1 MQTIN
6 HGMMLHG
13 QGRLG
18 EAERV
23 YRSILAGNPGQF
35 DALRLLALVRY
46 QQGQLR
52 EAHELIARAVAI
64 KPQSPDALSV
74 LMAVLLG
81 LDRAV
86 EALAVC
92 DRILAIHPR
101 DLDTLYNRALLLSR
115 LRRFEEALA
124 VYDKVLAREPGSL
137 TVVFDRGN
145 VLAELGRLAEATA
158 CYDKVLAG
166 DPAHVGALTNRGN
179 ARLGLKHYREALAD
193 YDKVLAGKPD
203 DINALGNRATALKE
217 LRRYDEALADCER
230 ALAIAPDAIGALI
243 TRGNVLLEFK
253 RYEDALSSFQRAL
266 SVKPDDV
273 DGLNNLGVALTH
285 LQQIG
290 EAIACFDRALAID
303 PRRARVLDN
312 RGVALFAAGRFSD
325 ALESYDR
332 ALAIKPD
339 DAGTLYHRGHALAN
353 LGRYGEAVEGWQR
366 VLAID
371 PGHPHVLGSLAF
383 YRLMICDWKEMERIT
398 DELVRALAEESR
410 TIEPFTLLAYSVAPA
425 DQLRHTR
432 QYVGNRMPT
441 VSQLPPVEI
450 RRRSGKIKVAY
461 LSSSFHRHPTGWQIV
476 ELFERHDRSRFE
488 VHGISYGPGD
498 SSDIRARLVKSFDRF
513 HDVMLRSDRD
523 VAQLLRDLEVDIA
536 VDLKG
541 HTEQAR
547 PWILAYRPA
556 PIQISYFGF
565 TATMAVDFIDYI
577 LADRT
582 VLPFD
587 QQAHYSERIVHLPGC
602 YWPND
607 SKRQVADQ
615 LPSRRSVGLPEDAF
629 VFCCF
634 NNSYKLTPQVF
645 DVWMRLLRQVDGSVL
660 WLLHTS
666 ELAMRNLCNEA
677 SARGVDPA
685 RLVFAP
691 KMEIS
696 RHLARH
702 RVADLFLD
710 NLPVN
715 AHTAASDALWVGLPV
730 LTCTGPSF
738 IGRVAA
744 SLLESADLP
753 QLVTS
758 SLEEY
763 ESAALVLAKDRERLQ
778 AVRCRLET
786 SRLTKQLFDT
796 NRLGRNIEAAY
807 GTMYEIWQRGEAPR
821 SFAVECVSSV

>member
-1 MQTIN
+1 M
-6 HGMMLHG
+6 
-13 QGRLG
+13 RP
-18 EAERV
+18 
-23 YRSILAGNPGQF
+23 RSRSSAG
-35 DALRLLALVRY
+35 
-46 QQGQLR
+46 
-52 EAHELIARAVAI
+52 
-64 KPQSPDALSV
+64 
-74 LMAVLLG
+74 
-81 LDRAV
+81 
-86 EALAVC
+86 
-92 DRILAIHPR
+92 
-101 DLDTLYNRALLLSR
+101 
-115 LRRFEEALA
+115 
-124 VYDKVLAREPGSL
+124 
-137 TVVFDRGN
+137 
-145 VLAELGRLAEATA
+145 
-158 CYDKVLAG
+158 
-166 DPAHVGALTNRGN
+166 
-179 ARLGLKHYREALAD
+179 
-193 YDKVLAGKPD
+193 
-203 DINALGNRATALKE
+203 
-217 LRRYDEALADCER
+217 YDEALADCER

-243 TRGNVLLEFK
+243 TRGNVLLELK

-266 SVKPDDV
+266 SVKSDDV

-339 DAGTLYHRGHALAN
+339 DAETLYHRGHALAN

-398 DELVRALAEESR
+398 DELARALAEESR

-476 ELFERHDRSRFE
+476 ELFERHDRSLFE
-488 VHGISYGPGD
+488 VHGISYGPDD

-634 NNSYKLTPQVF
+634 NNSYKLTPRFSTYGCGCCGRSTAVCCGCCTRASSQCATCATRQARAG
-645 DVWMRLLRQVDGSVL
+645 WTRRAWCSLRRRRSPAIWRGIAWPTCSS
-660 WLLHTS
+660 TIFRS
-666 ELAMRNLCNEA
+666 TPIPRRAMRSGSGCRCSPA
-677 SARGVDPA
+677 PA
-685 RLVFAP
+685 R
-691 KMEIS
+691 
-696 RHLARH
+696 
-702 RVADLFLD
+702 
-710 NLPVN
+710 
-715 AHTAASDALWVGLPV
+715 ASSAGWQRA
-730 LTCTGPSF
+730 CS
-738 IGRVAA
+738 
-744 SLLESADLP
+744 SSADLP

-786 SRLTKQLFDT
+786 SRLTKPLFDT